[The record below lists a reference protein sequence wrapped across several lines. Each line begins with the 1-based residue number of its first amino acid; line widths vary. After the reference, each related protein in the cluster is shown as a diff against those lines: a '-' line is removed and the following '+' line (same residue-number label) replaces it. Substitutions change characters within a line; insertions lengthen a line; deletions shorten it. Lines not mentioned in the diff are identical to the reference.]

1 MAGAGAGAG
10 SGYGGGREKADRV
23 DPDDLAEVFGGFV
36 SEDAVVVGEL
46 ETDAGDDG
54 GDVWV
59 PLLGARGATEEDA
72 WRMLATAEFVD
83 TFSKLPVITEGNIAI
98 VRDFVGSPGPC
109 VMFSKA
115 ATSSGKTIGLPAT
128 MAAVGSGDVVV
139 MCALPTVASVVSAKE
154 FAQKNLRVAKSGS
167 TTRSHVVGHSYA
179 GFVQYKLKKPHH
191 VVYATTK
198 HVSNYLLRMY
208 SEWRAVSARTKTTTL
223 LPAGFVLMV
232 DEAHHGTMET
242 AFLLLLAR
250 WLMARGFLS
259 KVVIASA
266 TLDIVPVPFDAVPGV
281 RMMELDMAARSH
293 ELTVHYCP
301 RPIPM
306 RDLMQRTV
314 DMVCNIAQVHSG
326 AVVLAFVSGSQEADK
341 MQESITRKMQG
352 LGCMPPAVFVLYSSL
367 TSEEMREVLQAPD
380 KYRKE
385 GLNRS
390 VIIVA
395 TNAAESSVT
404 IKGVAFVVDTGLQ
417 KRMEL
422 RPSGMGGSLKE
433 TRVSQANA
441 TQRMGRAG
449 RTEPGTAYCMYTKEE
464 FSEFQG
470 TSPSELHTLDP
481 VMVVLEVLAHKLP
494 LDMLCLPSAKVQAS
508 LDRLRRLQ
516 LIERDGEVG
525 KVGDRPGP
533 GVGVGAG
540 VGAGVLGDTGCSD
553 VDDVVTAWRVTP
565 AGYMVQKFPV
575 DLELAVIASD
585 MQELVETAPPH
596 STQQARTD
604 AIAVL
609 ALVAM
614 MDAAQGGSF
623 FYVPR
628 DVRQDSELRMQFTE
642 EHFRYYRGMCD
653 LCTYLRIFAAMFED
667 ESMHLRAMK
676 EAHFNMKQ
684 LIAARRTF
692 EQLTEIVLGCRATRD
707 MVLEAMLR
715 DRASD
720 EVYMT
725 SVRTLIGAV
734 YSQMLLKDPHVIGR
748 NKRPRIAYK
757 TRTGETVVVDS
768 MRSFCEYTRTYRSGL
783 CVVAP
788 HLMEVT
794 NAMGSSTIYAS
805 CIFPYQP

>member
-1 MAGAGAGAG
+1 
-10 SGYGGGREKADRV
+10 
-23 DPDDLAEVFGGFV
+23 
-36 SEDAVVVGEL
+36 
-46 ETDAGDDG
+46 
-54 GDVWV
+54 
-59 PLLGARGATEEDA
+59 
-72 WRMLATAEFVD
+72 
-83 TFSKLPVITEGNIAI
+83 
-98 VRDFVGSPGPC
+98 
-109 VMFSKA
+109 
-115 ATSSGKTIGLPAT
+115 
-128 MAAVGSGDVVV
+128 
-139 MCALPTVASVVSAKE
+139 
-154 FAQKNLRVAKSGS
+154 
-167 TTRSHVVGHSYA
+167 
-179 GFVQYKLKKPHH
+179 
-191 VVYATTK
+191 
-198 HVSNYLLRMY
+198 
-208 SEWRAVSARTKTTTL
+208 
-223 LPAGFVLMV
+223 
-232 DEAHHGTMET
+232 
-242 AFLLLLAR
+242 
-250 WLMARGFLS
+250 
-259 KVVIASA
+259 
-266 TLDIVPVPFDAVPGV
+266 
-281 RMMELDMAARSH
+281 
-293 ELTVHYCP
+293 
-301 RPIPM
+301 
-306 RDLMQRTV
+306 
-314 DMVCNIAQVHSG
+314 
-326 AVVLAFVSGSQEADK
+326 
-341 MQESITRKMQG
+341 
-352 LGCMPPAVFVLYSSL
+352 
-367 TSEEMREVLQAPD
+367 
-380 KYRKE
+380 
-385 GLNRS
+385 
-390 VIIVA
+390 
-395 TNAAESSVT
+395 
-404 IKGVAFVVDTGLQ
+404 
-417 KRMEL
+417 
-422 RPSGMGGSLKE
+422 
-433 TRVSQANA
+433 
-441 TQRMGRAG
+441 
-449 RTEPGTAYCMYTKEE
+449 MYTKEE